1 MTEKEIQETLA
12 FARFNLACEGFE
24 VTEENMCVGRDI
36 LEGKITADAAIECYI
51 EKHGLRVDGK

>member
-1 MTEKEIQETLA
+1 MTEKEIQEALA

-24 VTEENMCVGRDI
+24 VTEENMRVGRDI
-36 LEGKITADAAIECYI
+36 LEGKITADEAVKSYI